1 MQQAIREIR
10 IVENG
15 RIAIDLPEAFW
26 GQKIEIIILPL
37 PDEKPCRK
45 KSMYGC
51 LQHYANPDLIPQ
63 EQEAWANAV
72 KKKYANR

>member
-10 IVENG
+10 TVEKG
-15 RIAIDLPEAFW
+15 SIAIDLPETFW
-26 GQKIEIIILPL
+26 GRQLEIIILPL
-37 PDEKPCRK
+37 TEEVLCRK

-51 LQHYANPDLIPQ
+51 LQHYANPDLIQQ

-72 KKKYANR
+72 KEKYENR